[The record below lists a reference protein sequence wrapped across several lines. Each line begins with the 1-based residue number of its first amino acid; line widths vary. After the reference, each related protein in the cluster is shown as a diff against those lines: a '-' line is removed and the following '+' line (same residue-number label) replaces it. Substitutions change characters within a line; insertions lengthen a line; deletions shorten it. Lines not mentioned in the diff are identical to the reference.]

1 MFLEIMLSVKKYT
14 KNFNLVSIKFYSIAN
29 KLGIIKV
36 REGTAIIKAT
46 LMKSDVMK
54 GTTPLK
60 VSIMGTSLAM
70 ELMTKTFRPTG
81 GVMSPI
87 STTINEM
94 MPNHSLR
101 SSPSNPNPKS
111 RPAIIGQKMGT
122 VSKIMDKLSM
132 TKPNKI

>member
-1 MFLEIMLSVKKYT
+1 M
-14 KNFNLVSIKFYSIAN
+14 FYSIAN
-29 KLGIIKV
+29 KLGMIKV
-36 REGTAIIKAT
+36 REGMAIIKAT

-87 STTINEM
+87 YTTINEII
-94 MPNHSLR
+94 PNHSLR
-101 SSPSNPNPKS
+101 SSPSNPKPKS